1 MAQGD
6 KMIHIQI
13 AGPGE
18 GLVGVRIVPA
28 AAGHGAVV
36 RAGEGH
42 GYLAGG
48 NQDFSPGVLAILVFI
63 NPVGPAVPVIEP
75 AEGALGVSG
84 VLFGLLLL
92 AMQGE
97 AGLPV
102 AMIVT
107 GAPVGVP
114 ALLIEPAGVSLNG
127 GSGGKQ
133 GDAKPEGQ
141 GA

>member
-1 MAQGD
+1 MVARDTRPRSG
-6 KMIHIQI
+6 
-13 AGPGE
+13 GGTR
-18 GLVGVRIVPA
+18 VA
-28 AAGHGAVV
+28 A
-36 RAGEGH
+36 RAG
-42 GYLAGG
+42 
-48 NQDFSPGVLAILVFI
+48 
-63 NPVGPAVPVIEP
+63 
-75 AEGALGVSG
+75 AETLALGVSG